1 MNHVG
6 AWYKEMANRLWV
18 NCLRSGRLLKLCSSL
33 KPGSSGL
40 RSSVIS
46 PRLQNHATPPYSLSS
61 FIPHAQPPR
70 PSSSSQP
77 SEGASSTSSFWST
90 LTLVGVG
97 VSIGVALHFR
107 DGNEAAPSTALS
119 AYCVEKPKSLSTRFN
134 FIAEAVEK
142 AAPSVVYIETDR
154 NISTFIGSVVAKSAG
169 SGFVVEDGKYVLTN
183 AHVVS
188 NSTSV
193 TVQLSSGQTVRGEVT
208 DIDEVADLA
217 LIRMDLPKGTV
228 IQPLEFGDAKDIRP
242 GEWVV
247 AMGSPLSLTNTITCG
262 IVSCLH
268 RSGKDLGLRNND
280 MEYVQ
285 TDAAIT
291 VGNSGG
297 PLVNLDGEVV
307 GVNTMTAAPGI
318 SFAIPSTVAHN
329 FVRSANK
336 KATGDF
342 RGERGGRV
350 YTIGVTMLALNPH
363 IMPTIQQYF
372 SIPKDIT
379 GGVLLA
385 RVWPHSPAHQAGLKR
400 GDLVVRINGQ
410 QVNSSKDMYNKVQSG
425 KKLSV
430 EFYRKRQYMTC
441 TLVPEPM
448 T

>member
-1 MNHVG
+1 M
-6 AWYKEMANRLWV
+6 
-18 NCLRSGRLLKLCSSL
+18 
-33 KPGSSGL
+33 
-40 RSSVIS
+40 SV
-46 PRLQNHATPPYSLSS
+46 
-61 FIPHAQPPR
+61 
-70 PSSSSQP
+70 
-77 SEGASSTSSFWST
+77 
-90 LTLVGVG
+90 
-97 VSIGVALHFR
+97 GVALYKH
-107 DGNEAAPSTALS
+107 DGNSCGSLISQTAHCLEA
-119 AYCVEKPKSLSTRFN
+119 PKSSPRGFN

-142 AAPSVVYIETDR
+142 AAPSVVYIEADR
-154 NISTFIGSVVAKSAG
+154 TISTFYGHLVAKASG

-188 NSTSV
+188 NTTSV
-193 TVQLSSGQTVRGEVT
+193 NIKLSCGRTVKGEVT

-217 LIRMDLPKGTV
+217 LIKINLPRDITV
-228 IQPLEFGDAKDIRP
+228 PPLKFSNAGDIRP

-268 RSGKDLGLRNND
+268 RPGKDLGLRDND

-297 PLVNLDGEVV
+297 PLVNLDGDVV

-318 SFAIPSTVAHN
+318 SFAIPSTVAQN

-336 KATGDF
+336 KAIGNYKNQYKNQ
-342 RGERGGRV
+342 V
-350 YTIGVTMLALNPH
+350 YTVGVSMLTLSPQL
-363 IMPTIQQYF
+363 MPTIQYYF
-372 SIPKDIT
+372 SVPKDIT

-385 RVWPHSPAHQAGLKR
+385 GVSPHSPAHQAGLKS
-400 GDLVVRINGQ
+400 GDIIVSINGEEIA
-410 QVNSSKDMYNKVQSG
+410 SKKDMYNKVQSG

-430 EFYRKRQYMTC
+430 EFYRNQQRMKC

-448 T
+448 V